1 MKRLSDRVAIVTGG
15 GRGLGR
21 AIALELAK
29 EGAHVA
35 MMARSAPQVEAVAHE
50 VEALGVRALPLTGDV
65 SQWSSVE
72 SIVQKVI
79 DTFGRVDILI
89 NNAGVLEPVKPAYR
103 IDPLAWSYNID
114 VNLKG
119 PFYMSRAVLPHMVE
133 QRSGVIINIGSGAA
147 HRSVPSW
154 SAYCAAKA
162 GLLHLTRVLADEL
175 RDVNVRVNIVRPG
188 RVDTDMQR
196 VLRSIPPEDM
206 DPSIVESYRRMY
218 EEGRL
223 YPPDFPARL
232 TVWLCTD
239 EAADV
244 SGQEVNIDDEQ
255 WRERAGLK

>member
-50 VEALGVRALPLTGDV
+50 VEALGVRALPVTGDV
-65 SQWSSVE
+65 SQWSSAE
-72 SIVQKVI
+72 TIVQKVM

-103 IDPLAWSYNID
+103 VDPLSWSYHLD

-119 PFYMSRAVLPHMVE
+119 PFFMSRAVLPHMVE
-133 QRSGVIINIGSGAA
+133 RRSGVIVNIGSGAA
-147 HRSVPSW
+147 HRPVPSW
-154 SAYCAAKA
+154 SAYCTAKA
-162 GLLHLTRVLADEL
+162 GLLHLTRVLAEEL
-175 RDVNVRVNIVRPG
+175 KEVNIRVNIVRPG

-196 VLRSIPPEDM
+196 LLRSIPPEDM
-206 DPSIVESYRRMY
+206 DPKIVESYRRQY

-232 TVWLCTD
+232 IVWLCTD
-239 EAADV
+239 EAQDV
-244 SGQEVNIDDEQ
+244 SGQEVNIDEAV
-255 WRERAGLK
+255 WRERAGLT